1 MAPCRSD
8 YLMPNSTEE
17 EAVASMTTQLK
28 AVVDELVHY
37 CDGVRD
43 TIEAYLKGEAVKL
56 PRPQEGREM
65 VRSISRHIASVK
77 TEYAYRSRGRAA
89 DDADTMFDVA
99 EKVIA
104 QFSRVASV
112 LELLVHGQKVPPDEL
127 AQLRLDQ
134 IQHRMGDMIHIYQHF
149 ANKPTLTARE
159 IAAVSNIDLTMPLEP
174 QLGFDP
180 DSV

>member
-1 MAPCRSD
+1 
-8 YLMPNSTEE
+8 MPNEGE
-17 EAVASMTTQLK
+17 KQAVTTITTQLK
-28 AVVDELVHY
+28 AVVDELIHY
-37 CDGVRD
+37 CDGARD
-43 TIEAYLKGEAVKL
+43 TIEAYLKGDTVKL
-56 PRPQEGREM
+56 PRAQEGREM

-77 TEYAYRSRGRAA
+77 NEYAYRSRGRVA
-89 DDADTMFDVA
+89 DEADIMFGVA
-99 EKVIA
+99 QTAID
-104 QFSRVASV
+104 QLNRVSSV
-112 LELLVHGQKVPPDEL
+112 LEQLTHGQKVSPDEL

-134 IQHRMGDMIHIYQHF
+134 IQHRMGDMMRIYQVY